1 MVPSVKSGSCCACGK
16 KRSNHPG
23 IRLHLFPRDG
33 RRRMQWMRTLD
44 IAFERSSQTICED
57 HFDAKWLGTRGKLVG
72 NADPRPADGL
82 EEQQPQTC
90 LECPDAPSMAHAID
104 AALMSEMQHLSLE
117 YDATPFGVL
126 SFSSEDHQV
135 LHTPV
140 SSVRASSLAE
150 DASFRADLGS
160 DWDDTNGGGILQSN
174 APESSS
180 LTPNRREDTL
190 LHLDHGQGISNGP
203 IQPLLI
209 AQNGRVL
216 STP

>member
-1 MVPSVKSGSCCACGK
+1 
-16 KRSNHPG
+16 
-23 IRLHLFPRDG
+23 
-33 RRRMQWMRTLD
+33 MQWMRTLD

-72 NADPRPADGL
+72 NAVPRPA
-82 EEQQPQTC
+82 
-90 LECPDAPSMAHAID
+90 ECPDAPSMDHAID
-104 AALMSEMQHLSLE
+104 AAPMSEMQHLSLE

-126 SFSSEDHQV
+126 SFSSEDHQD

-180 LTPNRREDTL
+180 LTPNCREDTL
-190 LHLDHGQGISNGP
+190 LHLDHGQGKKP
-203 IQPLLI
+203 
-209 AQNGRVL
+209 
-216 STP
+216 

>member
-1 MVPSVKSGSCCACGK
+1 MAPSVKSGTCCACGK

-23 IRLHLFPRDG
+23 IRLHLFPKDA

-57 HFDAKWLGTRGKLVG
+57 HFDAKWLGTRGRLVG
-72 NADPRPADGL
+72 NAVPRPADGL

-90 LECPDAPSMAHAID
+90 LECPDAPSMDHAID
-104 AALMSEMQHLSLE
+104 AAPMSEMQHLSLE

-126 SFSSEDHQV
+126 SFSSEDHQD

-160 DWDDTNGGGILQSN
+160 
-174 APESSS
+174 
-180 LTPNRREDTL
+180 
-190 LHLDHGQGISNGP
+190 GISNGP
-203 IQPLLI
+203 IQPVLI
-209 AQNGRVL
+209 AQKGRVL
-216 STP
+216 STPQPGQVDSALTGKGILGWVDVRGPCKQLSVVFE